1 MKRHTQRSA
10 PPRSA
15 RLALAT
21 ALVLGSLAL
30 TAHAQQADPLAGRQW
45 HLLNT
50 GQAALG
56 DTLPVA
62 GNDLNVDGL
71 FRNGIRGQGVTIA
84 IVDDGLQ
91 IAHPD
96 LAANVAAIAGKN
108 FANQSNNP
116 SPSNP
121 DRDNHGTMVGGI
133 AGAVGANNL
142 GVRGVASAATLKG
155 FNFLASNAQGNSNSN
170 IEYSWWDG
178 AEVADVGVFNNS
190 WGSSPGNPSLPLA
203 YSQNDIS
210 AYERAMSGTRGGRGG
225 IYVKAA
231 GNNHDNGYWED
242 SLGNGYETCSNDTKN
257 RNTGCVPAGRD
268 PRNNLFNVITVG
280 AVRADGVRSSYSST
294 GSALWVSGFGGENG
308 WQRQVVPGQLA
319 IRYDPAILT
328 TDVTGCA
335 QGSNKNASLRN
346 TLDGDQSAIDRTCNY
361 TGKMNGTSAATP
373 MVSGVAALVLE
384 TNPNLSY
391 RDVKYILAT
400 TATRN
405 DPNRAAVTLA
415 DGRVLVPG
423 WTVNAAGR
431 AYSNWYGFGVVNAG
445 RAVQV
450 AENFQSLGALVDSG
464 WRTTTRTVAIGN
476 TSAAAARLTFQVAN
490 GARSIE
496 SVQLGF
502 RVNHRNTRQ
511 LQFVLISPSGT
522 RSVVQPAFTGIGSG
536 TGGVQRNFT
545 NWDLLSS
552 NAFLDE
558 NATGTWTLEVTDV
571 GQAAN
576 AASRG
581 NLEFFK
587 IRVLGH

>member
-30 TAHAQQADPLAGRQW
+30 TAQAQQADPLAGRQW

-50 GQAALG
+50 GQAVLG

-108 FANQSNNP
+108 FANGSNNP
-116 SPSNP
+116 SPSDPN
-121 DRDNHGTMVGGI
+121 RDNHGTMVGGI
-133 AGAVGANNL
+133 AGAVGANGV
-142 GVRGVASAATLKG
+142 GVRGVAPAATLKG
-155 FNFLASNAQGNSNSN
+155 FNVLASDAGGNQLSN

-178 AEVADVGVFNNS
+178 AESADVQVFNNS
-190 WGSSPGNPSLPLA
+190 WGAGPSNPNLPFA
-203 YSQNDIS
+203 FSQNDVAS
-210 AYERAMSGTRGGRGG
+210 NEQALSGTRGGRGG

-231 GNNHDNGYWED
+231 GNNFDNAAINQFQD
-242 SLGNGYETCSNDTKN
+242 VCTADTRN
-257 RNTGCVPAGRD
+257 RRTGCVPAGRD
-268 PRNNLFNVITVG
+268 PRNNLFNVITVA

-308 WQRQVVPGQLA
+308 WQRQYVPNQLA
-319 IRYDPAILT
+319 VRYDPAILT

-335 QGSNKNASLRN
+335 QGSNTNAQRYN
-346 TLDGDQSAIDRTCNY
+346 ALDSNLSALDSTCNY
-361 TGKMNGTSAATP
+361 TGRMNGTSAATP

-384 TNPNLSY
+384 ANPNLSY

-405 DPNRAAVTLA
+405 HPNQPAVTLA
-415 DGRVLVPG
+415 DGRTLVPG
-423 WTVNAAGR
+423 WTVNAANR
-431 AYSNWYGFGVVNAG
+431 AYSNWYGFGVVNAA

-450 AENFQSLGALVDSG
+450 AENFQSLGPLVDTG

-476 TSAAAARLTFQVAN
+476 TANAAARLTFQVAN
-490 GARSIE
+490 GARNIE

-502 RVNHRNTRQ
+502 RVNHSNTRQ
-511 LQFVLISPSGT
+511 LQFVLVSPSGT
-522 RSVVQPAFTGIGSG
+522 RSVVQPAFTAIGSG

-558 NATGTWTLEVTDV
+558 NATGTWTLEVTDM

>member
-1 MKRHTQRSA
+1 MKRHTHHSA

-21 ALVLGSLAL
+21 ALVLGSLAV
-30 TAHAQQADPLAGRQW
+30 TAQAQQADPLAGIQW

-50 GQAALG
+50 GQAVQG
-56 DTLPVA
+56 DTRPVA

-71 FRNGIRGQGVTIA
+71 FRNGIRGEGVIIG

-96 LAANVAAIAGKN
+96 LAANVAAVAGKN
-108 FANQSNNP
+108 FANNSNNP
-116 SPSNP
+116 SPSAP
-121 DRDNHGTMVGGI
+121 DVDNHGTMVGGI
-133 AGAVGANNL
+133 AGAVGANGV
-142 GVRGVASAATLKG
+142 GVRGVAPAATLKG
-155 FNFLASNAQGNSNSN
+155 FNVLASDASGSQTAN

-178 AEVADVGVFNNS
+178 AEAADVQVFNNS
-190 WGSSPGNPSLPLA
+190 WGAGPGNPNLPFA
-203 YSQNDIS
+203 FSENDIR
-210 AYERAMSGTRGGRGG
+210 AYEQALSGTRGGSGG
-225 IYVKAA
+225 IYVKSA
-231 GNNHDNGYWED
+231 GNNFNNASISQTQDVC
-242 SLGNGYETCSNDTKN
+242 TTDTKN
-257 RNTGCVPAGRD
+257 RGTGCVPAGRD

-294 GSALWVSGFGGENG
+294 GAALWVSAFGGEYG
-308 WQRQVVPGQLA
+308 WQRQVVPGQPA
-319 IRYDPAILT
+319 VRYDPAIVT

-346 TLDGDQSAIDRTCNY
+346 TLDGNQSAVDSTCNY
-361 TGKMNGTSAATP
+361 TAKMNGTSASAP

-384 TNPNLSY
+384 TNPNLTY

-405 DPNRAAVTLA
+405 HPNQPAVTLA
-415 DGRVLVPG
+415 DGRTLVPG
-423 WTVNAAGR
+423 WTVNAANR
-431 AYSNWYGFGVVNAG
+431 AYSNWYGFGVVNAA

-450 AENFQSLGALVDSG
+450 AENFQSLGPLVDSG
-464 WRTTTRTVAIGN
+464 WRNTTRRVAIGN
-476 TSAAAARLTFQVAN
+476 TSTAAARLTVQLANVARN
-490 GARSIE
+490 VE

-502 RVNHRNTRQ
+502 RVNHSNTRQ
-511 LQFVLISPSGT
+511 LQFVLVSPSGT
-522 RSVVQPAFTGIGSG
+522 RSVVQPAFTSIGSG
-536 TGGVQRNFT
+536 LSGSVAIQRNFT
-545 NWDLLSS
+545 SWDLLSS

-558 NATGTWTLEVTDV
+558 TGNGTWTLEVTDM
-571 GQAAN
+571 GQSAN

-581 NLEFFK
+581 SLEFFK

>member
-30 TAHAQQADPLAGRQW
+30 TAQAQQADPLAGRQW

-50 GQAALG
+50 GQAVLG

-96 LAANVAAIAGKN
+96 LAANVAAVAGKN
-108 FANQSNNP
+108 FANGSNNP
-116 SPSNP
+116 SPSDPN
-121 DRDNHGTMVGGI
+121 RDNHGTMVGGI
-133 AGAVGANNL
+133 AGAVGANGV
-142 GVRGVASAATLKG
+142 GVRGVAPAATLKG
-155 FNFLASNAQGNSNSN
+155 FNVLASDAGGNQLSN

-178 AEVADVGVFNNS
+178 AESADVQVFNNS
-190 WGSSPGNPSLPLA
+190 WGAGPSNPNLPFA
-203 YSQNDIS
+203 FSQNDVAS
-210 AYERAMSGTRGGRGG
+210 NEQALSGTRGGRGG

-231 GNNHDNGYWED
+231 GNNFDNAAINQFQD
-242 SLGNGYETCSNDTKN
+242 VCTADTRN
-257 RNTGCVPAGRD
+257 RRTGCVPAGRD
-268 PRNNLFNVITVG
+268 PRNNLFNVITVA

-308 WQRQVVPGQLA
+308 WQRQYVPNQLA
-319 IRYDPAILT
+319 VRYDPAILT

-335 QGSNKNASLRN
+335 QGSNTNAQRYN
-346 TLDGDQSAIDRTCNY
+346 ALDSNLSALDSTCNY
-361 TGKMNGTSAATP
+361 TGRMNGTSAATP

-384 TNPNLSY
+384 ANPNLSY

-405 DPNRAAVTLA
+405 HPNQPAVTLA
-415 DGRVLVPG
+415 DGRTLVPG
-423 WTVNAAGR
+423 WTVNAANR
-431 AYSNWYGFGVVNAG
+431 AYSNWYGFGVVNAA

-450 AENFQSLGALVDSG
+450 AENFQSLGPLVDTG

-476 TSAAAARLTFQVAN
+476 TTNAAARLTFQVAN
-490 GARSIE
+490 GARNIE

-502 RVNHRNTRQ
+502 RVNHSNTRQ
-511 LQFVLISPSGT
+511 LQFVLVSPSGT
-522 RSVVQPAFTGIGSG
+522 RSVVQPAFTAIGSG

-558 NATGTWTLEVTDV
+558 NATGTWTLEVTDM

>member
-21 ALVLGSLAL
+21 GLVLGSLAL
-30 TAHAQQADPLAGRQW
+30 TAHAQQADPLAGIQW

-50 GQAALG
+50 GQAVLG

-108 FANQSNNP
+108 FSNGSNNP
-116 SPSNP
+116 SPSDPN
-121 DRDNHGTMVGGI
+121 RDNHGTMVGGI
-133 AGAVGANNL
+133 AGAVGANGV
-142 GVRGVASAATLKG
+142 GVRGVAPAATLKG
-155 FNFLASNAQGNSNSN
+155 FNVLASDAGGNQLSN

-178 AEVADVGVFNNS
+178 AESADVQVFNNS
-190 WGSSPGNPSLPLA
+190 WGAGPSNPNLPFA
-203 YSQNDIS
+203 FSQNDVAS
-210 AYERAMSGTRGGRGG
+210 NEQALSGTRGGRGG

-231 GNNHDNGYWED
+231 GNNFDNAAINQFQD
-242 SLGNGYETCSNDTKN
+242 VCTADTRN
-257 RNTGCVPAGRD
+257 RRTGCVPAGRD
-268 PRNNLFNVITVG
+268 PRNNLFNVITVA

-308 WQRQVVPGQLA
+308 WQRQYVPNQLA
-319 IRYDPAILT
+319 VRYDPAILT

-335 QGSNKNASLRN
+335 QGSNTNAQRYN
-346 TLDGDQSAIDRTCNY
+346 ALDSNLSALDSTCNY
-361 TGKMNGTSAATP
+361 TGRMNGTSAATP

-384 TNPNLSY
+384 ANPNLSY

-405 DPNRAAVTLA
+405 HPNQPAVTLA
-415 DGRVLVPG
+415 DGRTLVPG
-423 WTVNAAGR
+423 WTVNAANR
-431 AYSNWYGFGVVNAG
+431 AYSNWYGFGVVNAA

-450 AENFQSLGALVDSG
+450 AENFQSLGPLVDTG

-476 TSAAAARLTFQVAN
+476 TTNAAARLTFQVAN
-490 GARSIE
+490 GARNIE

-502 RVNHRNTRQ
+502 RVNHSNTRQ
-511 LQFVLISPSGT
+511 LQFVLVSPSGT
-522 RSVVQPAFTGIGSG
+522 RSVVQPAFTAIGSG

-558 NATGTWTLEVTDV
+558 NATGTWTLEVTDM

>member
-21 ALVLGSLAL
+21 ALVLGNLVA
-30 TAHAQQADPLAGRQW
+30 TAQAQQADPLAGRQW

-50 GQAALG
+50 GQAVLG

-96 LAANVAAIAGKN
+96 LAANVAAVAGKN
-108 FANQSNNP
+108 FANGSNNP
-116 SPSNP
+116 TPSNP
-121 DRDNHGTMVGGI
+121 DVDNHGTMVGGI

-155 FNFLASNAQGNSNSN
+155 FNFLASNAQGNSTSN

-178 AEVADVGVFNNS
+178 AEVADVQVFNNS
-190 WGSSPGNPSLPLA
+190 WGSIPGNPNLPPA
-203 YSQNDIS
+203 YSQNEIAS
-210 AYERAMSGTRGGRGG
+210 YEQAMSGTRGGRGG

-231 GNNHDNGYWED
+231 GNNHDNGYRPD
-242 SLGNGYETCSNDTKN
+242 GSDICSADTKN

-268 PRNNLFNVITVG
+268 PRNNLFTVITVG

-328 TDVTGCA
+328 TDVTGCL
-335 QGSNKNASLRN
+335 QGSNKNSSLRN
-346 TLDGDQSAIDRTCNY
+346 TLDGAQSAIDRTCNY

-384 TNPNLSY
+384 ANPNLSY

-431 AYSNWYGFGVVNAG
+431 AYSNWYGFGVVNAA

-476 TSAAAARLTFQVAN
+476 TPTAAARLTFQVAN
-490 GARSIE
+490 GARNIE

-502 RVNHRNTRQ
+502 RVNHSNTRQ
-511 LQFVLISPSGT
+511 LQFVLVSPSGT
-522 RSVVQPAFTGIGSG
+522 RSVVQPAFTAIGSG

-558 NATGTWTLEVTDV
+558 NATGTWTLEVTDL

-581 NLEFFK
+581 NLESFK

>member
-50 GQAALG
+50 GQAVLG

-96 LAANVAAIAGKN
+96 LAANVAAVAGKN
-108 FANQSNNP
+108 FANGSNNP
-116 SPSNP
+116 SPSDPN
-121 DRDNHGTMVGGI
+121 RDNHGTMVGGI
-133 AGAVGANNL
+133 AGAVGANGV
-142 GVRGVASAATLKG
+142 GVRGVAPAATLKG
-155 FNFLASNAQGNSNSN
+155 FNVLASDAGGNQLSN

-178 AEVADVGVFNNS
+178 AESADVQVFNNS
-190 WGSSPGNPSLPLA
+190 WGAGPSNPNLPFA
-203 YSQNDIS
+203 FSQNDVAS
-210 AYERAMSGTRGGRGG
+210 NEQALSGTRGGRGG

-231 GNNHDNGYWED
+231 GNNFDNAAINQFQD
-242 SLGNGYETCSNDTKN
+242 VCTADTRN
-257 RNTGCVPAGRD
+257 RRTGCVPAGRD
-268 PRNNLFNVITVG
+268 PRNNLFNVITVA

-308 WQRQVVPGQLA
+308 WQRQYVPNQLA
-319 IRYDPAILT
+319 VRYDPAILT

-335 QGSNKNASLRN
+335 QGSNTNAQRYN
-346 TLDGDQSAIDRTCNY
+346 ALDSNLSALDSTCNY
-361 TGKMNGTSAATP
+361 TGRMNGTSAATP

-405 DPNRAAVTLA
+405 HPNQPAVTLA
-415 DGRVLVPG
+415 DGRTLVPG
-423 WTVNAAGR
+423 WTVNAANR
-431 AYSNWYGFGVVNAG
+431 AYSNWYGFGVVNAA

-450 AENFQSLGALVDSG
+450 AENFQSLGPLLDTG

-476 TSAAAARLTFQVAN
+476 TTNAAARLTFQVAN
-490 GARSIE
+490 GARNIE

-502 RVNHRNTRQ
+502 RVNHSNTRQ

-522 RSVVQPAFTGIGSG
+522 RSVVQPAFTAIGSG

-558 NATGTWTLEVTDV
+558 NATGTWTLEVTDM